1 VDYNPAIVGQ
11 LPNEST
17 AVIIFERPDGDRNYV
32 ARDFAVAVFLAQAVP
47 PGTDSKP
54 PPKTMSR
61 VARSIFSPCWEGS
74 NPCAS
79 TRSSHLPD
87 AFPPQSK
94 SCAACSPRGWR
105 PIAPGT
111 GTSGSGVLRSVWRSC
126 QGAAGAPSVPNVQI
140 GMPRHR
146 GPRVRIQFPPAQSL
160 VRTFPSGSDRRNPP
174 INRRQG
180 RIGSCGPS
188 TGRSEQRRPAREK
201 TRRRCSARPRW
212 SRRRCS
218 NTTSSAPPVS

>member
-1 VDYNPAIVGQ
+1 MGCRSAGHKISRRGAGRVASPTRPAHR
-11 LPNEST
+11 LPST
-17 AVIIFERPDGDRNYV
+17 A
-32 ARDFAVAVFLAQAVP
+32 
-47 PGTDSKP
+47 
-54 PPKTMSR
+54 
-61 VARSIFSPCWEGS
+61 
-74 NPCAS
+74 
-79 TRSSHLPD
+79 
-87 AFPPQSK
+87 
-94 SCAACSPRGWR
+94 
-105 PIAPGT
+105 IAPIT
-111 GTSGSGVLRSVWRSC
+111 GFVVSRRRVKAPNLSAAHFASKC
-126 QGAAGAPSVPNVQI
+126 QCGESAGAPSVPNVQI

-218 NTTSSAPPVS
+218 NTTSSAPPVSATTRGQTPPSMARS

>member
-1 VDYNPAIVGQ
+1 VDYNPASVGQ

-17 AVIIFERPDGDRNYV
+17 AVIIFERPDGDRNYGPV
-32 ARDFAVAVFLAQAVP
+32 ISAVAVFLAQAVP
-47 PGTDSKP
+47 PATDSKP

-111 GTSGSGVLRSVWRSC
+111 GTSGSGVLPVS
-126 QGAAGAPSVPNVQI
+126 GGHAK
-140 GMPRHR
+140 
-146 GPRVRIQFPPAQSL
+146 GPLA
-160 VRTFPSGSDRRNPP
+160 
-174 INRRQG
+174 
-180 RIGSCGPS
+180 
-188 TGRSEQRRPAREK
+188 
-201 TRRRCSARPRW
+201 RRRCRTRPDRDAASPGTEGSNPAS
-212 SRRRCS
+212 SRREMVWGRRRGDGTIVAAA
-218 NTTSSAPPVS
+218 N

>member
-146 GPRVRIQFPPAQSL
+146 GPRVRIRLAPAESQQTFG
-160 VRTFPSGSDRRNPP
+160 VNKHRTEIP
-174 INRRQG
+174 G
-180 RIGSCGPS
+180 RFQR
-188 TGRSEQRRPAREK
+188 GRTDHILDACARAANTSRTAHRRP
-201 TRRRCSARPRW
+201 
-212 SRRRCS
+212 
-218 NTTSSAPPVS
+218 VSL